1 MPSTSHLAS
10 TAAYPM
16 APASNRV
23 RKAETLD
30 IPSPGSANEVKQA
43 IPACSLEDAEGI
55 AIPTEIVGTRPI
67 ASRFTNTMERAASN
81 RTLRLALIIPSL
93 SGGGAERVTL
103 RLAGGLLDCGH
114 AVDLVLFSDNRTL
127 ADEIPRAASVHVLTA
142 RSGSTLQ
149 YRARLAKEIGIACA
163 VLLNKCH
170 LEMSCSIAN
179 YMDTHRPH
187 CVVPSLRDAKVPTL
201 LAMSLSRHQPA
212 LLPVVHTSIL
222 RKSWKLRLYYR
233 RLLDRADNVVAVSD
247 GVADSIR
254 KYATV
259 CSRDTT
265 RIYNPVVADDIMALA
280 QQEPEHP
287 WFQQASPPILLS
299 VGRLVRQKDFPTLL
313 RAFAR
318 ILDNRQLR
326 LIILG
331 EGRWRKRLE
340 RLSRKLEIAHAV
352 SMPGWVANP
361 YQYMR
366 RSSALVLS
374 SRYEGLPTVL
384 IEALACGC
392 PCISTD
398 CPSGPREILD
408 AGRLGPLVPVGDHVR
423 LAEAIADTLDN
434 PPSSESLRV
443 RAEEFSIVESV
454 SLYNSLFANYVRD

>member
-1 MPSTSHLAS
+1 MTSPSLLAGNDADP
-10 TAAYPM
+10 TEN
-16 APASNRV
+16 ASNGFLGARN
-23 RKAETLD
+23 LD
-30 IPSPGSANEVKQA
+30 IPLPANANEGKQA
-43 IPACSLEDAEGI
+43 IPACSLEDAERI
-55 AIPTEIVGTRPI
+55 ARPAEILDTQPI
-67 ASRFTNTMERAASN
+67 ASTSANTMERTGSN
-81 RTLRLALIIPSL
+81 RKLRLALIIPGL

-103 RLAGGLLDCGH
+103 RLASGLIDCGH

-127 ADEIPRAASVHVLTA
+127 ADEIPRAASVHFLTP
-142 RSGSTLQ
+142 RNGSTLR
-149 YRARLAKEIGIACA
+149 YRARLVKEIGIACA
-163 VLLNKCH
+163 VLLNKRH
-170 LEMSCSIAN
+170 LEMSRSIAN
-179 YMDTHRPH
+179 YVDTYRPH
-187 CVVPSLRDAKVPTL
+187 CVMPSLRDAKVPTL
-201 LAMSLSRHQPA
+201 LAISLSRHQPA
-212 LLPVVHTSIL
+212 LFPVVHTSIL

-233 RLLDRADNVVAVSD
+233 RLLGRADNVVAVSD

-254 KYATV
+254 KYV
-259 CSRDTT
+259 SVPSRDIT

-280 QQEPEHP
+280 QEEPEHP
-287 WFQQASPPILLS
+287 WFQKASPPILLS

-318 ILDNRQLR
+318 ILDDRQLR

-340 RLSRKLEIAHAV
+340 HLARKLEIAHAV

-361 YQYMR
+361 YPYMR

-408 AGRLGPLVPVGDHVR
+408 SGRVGPLVPVGDHVR
-423 LAEAIADTLDN
+423 LAEAITDTLDY
-434 PPSSESLRV
+434 PPSSESLRKC
-443 RAEEFSIVESV
+443 AKAYSIVGSV
-454 SLYNSLFANYVRD
+454 SHYNSLVANYARQ